1 MKLYI
6 FSQYGHL
13 NFPSGVL
20 WISRSTS
27 VLGATQSLEDGDVLL
42 GAMAT
47 GDREGATDDTADD
60 VTVGFEADVMTGSD
74 VIEGGGGGEV
84 MTGSECSGRDVIGW
98 RFRGRDM

>member
-13 NFPSGVL
+13 NFPSEVL

-47 GDREGATDDTADD
+47 GDGDGATDD

-84 MTGSECSGRDVIGW
+84 MTGSDCSGRDVIGW
-98 RFRGRDM
+98 RFRGRGM